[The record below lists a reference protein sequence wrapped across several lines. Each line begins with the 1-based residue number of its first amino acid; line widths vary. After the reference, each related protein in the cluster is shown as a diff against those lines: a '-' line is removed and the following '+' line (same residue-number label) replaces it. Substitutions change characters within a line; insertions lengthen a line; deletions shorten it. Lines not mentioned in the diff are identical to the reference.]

1 MELLRVEL
9 EQLETTR
16 NRKRESG
23 AREAERE
30 RVVVVIGKLEEDL
43 KRWVYSHM
51 IVLFGGSV
59 VRNFADRFTKI
70 VLGYNSAKHSYRR
83 NEMRRLHGKKRDN
96 CCLLGLRAERAR
108 SIYGER
114 AVLAL
119 RMMRW

>member
-43 KRWVYSHM
+43 KRWVYSHND
-51 IVLFGGSV
+51 IIIWRFGC
-59 VRNFADRFTKI
+59 A
-70 VLGYNSAKHSYRR
+70 
-83 NEMRRLHGKKRDN
+83 
-96 CCLLGLRAERAR
+96 
-108 SIYGER
+108 
-114 AVLAL
+114 
-119 RMMRW
+119 